1 VFDRF
6 IAEYVL
12 GCVIAFAKDFAG
24 NLAQQRARRWHYHE
38 TEPVQGKRML
48 IYGAGSIGG
57 SIAQLARA
65 VGMRVD
71 GIARAARQDANFDAV
86 YADADLERLLPC
98 ADYVVIAAPL
108 TEVTRHRFDAN
119 TLRCMQASA
128 RLINVGRGPIVDTAA
143 LVAALERGE
152 LAGAA
157 LDVFE
162 QEPLPSDHPLWRL
175 PNVMVSAHL
184 SGDIHGWRNVVMQ
197 QFLDNLDRWIAGEP
211 LENQVDKHLGFIA
224 SRREVDH
231 GR

>member
-1 VFDRF
+1 
-6 IAEYVL
+6 
-12 GCVIAFAKDFAG
+12 
-24 NLAQQRARRWHYHE
+24 
-38 TEPVQGKRML
+38 
-48 IYGAGSIGG
+48 
-57 SIAQLARA
+57 
-65 VGMRVD
+65 
-71 GIARAARQDANFDAV
+71 
-86 YADADLERLLPC
+86 
-98 ADYVVIAAPL
+98 
-108 TEVTRHRFDAN
+108 
-119 TLRCMQASA
+119 MQASA